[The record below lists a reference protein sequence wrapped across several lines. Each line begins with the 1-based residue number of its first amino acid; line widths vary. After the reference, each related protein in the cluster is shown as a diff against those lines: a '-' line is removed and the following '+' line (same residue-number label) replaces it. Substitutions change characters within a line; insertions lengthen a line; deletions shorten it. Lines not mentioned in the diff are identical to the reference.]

1 MTENSTVAHNCHGK
15 RNNLAAKEKLTAKG
29 AVAHKCHGR
38 NKNYNKTKR
47 TNKDNRNSRQNSTN
61 SRQDNANSRQH
72 NTRQHNGNFSRR
84 KWIATAE
91 VKCRG
96 GCNLITILLQATIC
110 FCALWRNCGSWTGRW
125 VPGVARRRRRKPHPL
140 FFLRGL
146 RVGGD
151 PFVFTEKPRHPN
163 ERKYLKTANWK
174 LWFENKTTGLQ
185 HRWCEGI
192 CPNYYRRPW
201 MFTWIQV
208 SMARTEAER
217 N

>member
-1 MTENSTVAHNCHGK
+1 MRWPISVTAETKITTRPSELTKTTAIHGTTQRTHGK
-15 RNNLAAKEKLTAKG
+15 TTLT
-29 AVAHKCHGR
+29 H
-38 NKNYNKTKR
+38 
-47 TNKDNRNSRQNSTN
+47 
-61 SRQDNANSRQH
+61 
-72 NTRQHNGNFSRR
+72 GNFSRR
-84 KWIATAE
+84 KWEATAE

-96 GCNLITILLQATIC
+96 GCNLITIPLQATIC

-125 VPGVARRRRRKPHPL
+125 VPGVTRRRRRKPHPL
-140 FFLRGL
+140 FFLQGL
-146 RVGGD
+146 RVGRD

>member
-1 MTENSTVAHNCHGK
+1 MRWPIISVT
-15 RNNLAAKEKLTAKG
+15 AKLNELTA
-29 AVAHKCHGR
+29 
-38 NKNYNKTKR
+38 TQ
-47 TNKDNRNSRQNSTN
+47 RQHTQNQTN
-61 SRQDNANSRQH
+61 SRQDNANSRE
-72 NTRQHNGNFSRR
+72 HNGNFSRR
-84 KWIATAE
+84 KWKATAE

-96 GCNLITILLQATIC
+96 GCNLITIPLQATIC

-125 VPGVARRRRRKPHPL
+125 VLEVARRRRRKTHPL
-140 FFLRGL
+140 FFLQGL
-146 RVGGD
+146 RVGRD

-208 SMARTEAER
+208 SMARTEVER